1 MFGLI
6 SLFMSFLR
14 SIAFWLLTHPQ
25 YILGL
30 FALLALLLIWTKK
43 KWRRKRPYLPWLLTL
58 GFVLFVFAFIRFYDR
73 IDLLRPV
80 LRNATAETLSETAIA
95 DDQTYCFGIDVSQYQ
110 GIINWDEVLL
120 TKHPL
125 RFAIVRATMGN
136 NGVDATFKDNWSA
149 LKRVGLQRGAYH
161 YYRPFENSVEQANNF
176 ISQVQL
182 QPRDFPPVLDV
193 ERMSPLGAAN
203 LRKGVQ
209 NWLRIVG
216 QHYHCKPIV
225 YTGRFFY
232 ERYLKGSID
241 GYPLWVASYGPHQ
254 KVSHLPWQFYQ
265 FSEKMVV
272 HGINTF
278 VDGNFFQGSLTKL
291 RNFGL

>member
-1 MFGLI
+1 MA
-6 SLFMSFLR
+6 FLR
-14 SIAFWLLTHPQ
+14 SVAIWVLSNPQ
-25 YILGL
+25 YILGG
-30 FALLALLLIWTKK
+30 FAVFTLALIFTKK
-43 KWRRKRPYLPWLLTL
+43 KWRKKRPYLPWLLAL
-58 GFVLFVFAFIRFYDR
+58 CFVAYVFVFIRFFDR

-80 LRNATAETLSETAIA
+80 LSNDTAENLSETAIA
-95 DDQTYCFGIDVSQYQ
+95 DDHTYCFGIDVSQYQ
-110 GIINWDEVLL
+110 GQINWDEVLL

-125 RFAIVRATMGN
+125 RFAIARATMGN
-136 NGVDATFKDNWSA
+136 NGHDLEFKANWAA

-161 YYRPFENSVEQANNF
+161 YYRPFEASKEQAQNF
-176 ISQVQL
+176 MASVQL
-182 QPRDFPPVLDV
+182 QPGDLPPVLDI
-193 ERMSPLGAAN
+193 ERMSPLGPAN

-209 NWLRIVG
+209 NWLRLVEK
-216 QHYHCKPIV
+216 HYHCKPIV
-225 YTGRFFY
+225 YTGRYFY

-241 GYPLWVASYGPHQ
+241 GYPIWIASYGPHH
-254 KVSHLPWQFYQ
+254 KVAHLPWQFYQ

>member
-30 FALLALLLIWTKK
+30 FALLALLFIWTKK

-110 GIINWDEVLL
+110 GSINWDEVLL

-182 QPRDFPPVLDV
+182 QPGDFPPVLDV

-216 QHYHCKPIV
+216 QYYHCKPIV

>member
-1 MFGLI
+1 
-6 SLFMSFLR
+6 MSFLR

-30 FALLALLLIWTKK
+30 FALLALLLIWTKR
-43 KWRRKRPYLPWLLTL
+43 KWHRKRPYLPWLLTL

-110 GIINWDEVLL
+110 GSINWDEVLL

-241 GYPLWVASYGPHQ
+241 GYPLWVASYGPHH
-254 KVSHLPWQFYQ
+254 KVEHLL
-265 FSEKMVV
+265 ELLK
-272 HGINTF
+272 F
-278 VDGNFFQGSLTKL
+278 V
-291 RNFGL
+291 

>member
-1 MFGLI
+1 MT
-6 SLFMSFLR
+6 FLR
-14 SIAFWLLTHPQ
+14 TIALWLLSNPTF
-25 YILGL
+25 ILGIFAF
-30 FALLALLLIWTKK
+30 FALVLILTKK
-43 KWRRKRPYLPWLLTL
+43 KWRRKRPYLPWLLSL
-58 GFVLFVFAFIRFYDR
+58 GFVAYIFVFIRFFDR

-80 LRNATAETLSETAIA
+80 LRNATAENLSETAIA
-95 DDQTYCFGIDVSQYQ
+95 DDQTYCFGIDASQYQ
-110 GIINWDEVLL
+110 GKINWDEVLL

-125 RFAIVRATMGN
+125 RFAIVRATMG
-136 NGVDATFKDNWSA
+136 KDGQDIEFNSNWLA

-161 YYRPFENSVEQANNF
+161 YYRPFENSQEQAMNF
-176 ISQVQL
+176 IANVQL
-182 QPRDFPPVLDV
+182 KAGDLPPVLDI
-193 ERMSPLGAAN
+193 EHMSPLGPTN

-209 NWLRIVG
+209 NWLRLVEK
-216 QHYHCKPIV
+216 HYHCKPIV

-232 ERYLKGSID
+232 ERYLKGSVD
-241 GYPLWVASYGPHQ
+241 GYPLWIASYGPHH
-254 KVSHLPWQFYQ
+254 KVAKLPWTFYQ

>member
-1 MFGLI
+1 M
-6 SLFMSFLR
+6 
-14 SIAFWLLTHPQ
+14 
-25 YILGL
+25 LGL

-110 GIINWDEVLL
+110 GSINWDEVLL

-182 QPRDFPPVLDV
+182 QPGDFPPVLDV

-216 QHYHCKPIV
+216 QYYHCKPIV

>member
-1 MFGLI
+1 MT
-6 SLFMSFLR
+6 FLR
-14 SIAFWLLTHPQ
+14 TIALWLLSNPTF
-25 YILGL
+25 ILGI
-30 FALLALLLIWTKK
+30 FAFLALVLILTKK
-43 KWRRKRPYLPWLLTL
+43 KWRRKRPYLPWLLSL
-58 GFVLFVFAFIRFYDR
+58 GFVAYIFVFIRFFDR

-80 LRNATAETLSETAIA
+80 LRNATAENLSETAIA
-95 DDQTYCFGIDVSQYQ
+95 DDQTYCFGIDASQYQ
-110 GIINWDEVLL
+110 GKINWDEVLL

-125 RFAIVRATMGN
+125 RFAIVRATMG
-136 NGVDATFKDNWSA
+136 KDGQDIEFNSNWLA

-161 YYRPFENSVEQANNF
+161 YYRPFENSQEQAMNF
-176 ISQVQL
+176 IANVQL
-182 QPRDFPPVLDV
+182 KAGDLPPVLDI
-193 ERMSPLGAAN
+193 ERMSPLGPTN

-209 NWLRIVG
+209 NWLRLVEK
-216 QHYHCKPIV
+216 HYHCKPIV

-232 ERYLKGSID
+232 ERYLKGSVD
-241 GYPLWVASYGPHQ
+241 GYPLWIASYGPHH
-254 KVSHLPWQFYQ
+254 KVAKLPWTFYQ

>member
-1 MFGLI
+1 MA
-6 SLFMSFLR
+6 FLR
-14 SIAFWLLTHPQ
+14 SVAIWVLSNPQ
-25 YILGL
+25 YILGG
-30 FALLALLLIWTKK
+30 FAVFTLALIFTKK
-43 KWRRKRPYLPWLLTL
+43 KWRKKRPYLPWLLAL
-58 GFVLFVFAFIRFYDR
+58 CFVAYVFVFIRFFDR

-80 LRNATAETLSETAIA
+80 LSNDTAENLSETAIA
-95 DDQTYCFGIDVSQYQ
+95 DDHTYCFGIDVSQYQ
-110 GIINWDEVLL
+110 GQINWDEVLL

-136 NGVDATFKDNWSA
+136 NGHDVAFDANWAA

-161 YYRPFENSVEQANNF
+161 YYRPFEASKEQAQNF
-176 ISQVQL
+176 MASVQL
-182 QPRDFPPVLDV
+182 QPGDLPPVLDI
-193 ERMSPLGAAN
+193 ERMSPLGPAN

-209 NWLRIVG
+209 NWLRLVEK
-216 QHYHCKPIV
+216 HYHCKPIV
-225 YTGRFFY
+225 YTGRYFY

-241 GYPLWVASYGPHQ
+241 GYPIWIASYGPHH
-254 KVSHLPWQFYQ
+254 KVAHLPWQFYQ

>member
-14 SIAFWLLTHPQ
+14 SIVFWLLTHPQ
-25 YILGL
+25 YMLGL

-110 GIINWDEVLL
+110 GSINWDEVLL

-136 NGVDATFKDNWSA
+136 NGVDAKFKDNWSA

-216 QHYHCKPIV
+216 QYYHCKPIV

>member
-30 FALLALLLIWTKK
+30 FALLALLLIWTKR
-43 KWRRKRPYLPWLLTL
+43 KWHRKRPYLPWLLTL

-110 GIINWDEVLL
+110 GSINWDEVLL

-136 NGVDATFKDNWSA
+136 NGVDAKFKDNWSA

-182 QPRDFPPVLDV
+182 QPGDFPPVLDV

-216 QHYHCKPIV
+216 QYYHCKPIV